1 MPRCEEVVGEEDMSA
16 IENLTEARSDKS
28 VPFRIT
34 VRFRAQTARWYLS
47 LWICRWRRMKPAAA
61 EPHELRLPDAIRPG
75 DCGAS
80 FWSWATP
87 EGWR

>member
-34 VRFRAQTARWYLS
+34 VRFRAPNGALVS
-47 LWICRWRRMKPAAA
+47 VAVDLPVAADEAGRR
-61 EPHELRLPDAIRPG
+61 RT
-75 DCGAS
+75 S
-80 FWSWATP
+80 
-87 EGWR
+87 